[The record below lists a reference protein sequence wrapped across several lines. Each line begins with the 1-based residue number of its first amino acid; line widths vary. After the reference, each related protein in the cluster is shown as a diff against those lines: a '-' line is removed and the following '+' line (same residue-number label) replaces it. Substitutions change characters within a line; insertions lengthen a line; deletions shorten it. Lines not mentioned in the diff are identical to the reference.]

1 MNNRQIQIARN
12 YHEETKHS
20 LERLQSNRHGLD
32 WDNEPLPF
40 KIYPDLEPIPLPKDL
55 PSSGKDVFESIE
67 RVRGPSGGEKSQR
80 KISILDELAYL
91 LYYTA
96 GVTKKMD
103 IPGRKLFF
111 RAPASAGA
119 LYPVE
124 VYLVC
129 RDIPGLSAGV
139 YHFSPKDFSLRR
151 LREGDYRQVLIDAS
165 GDDQAVREAPAVLIF
180 TGITW
185 RTAWKYQARSYRYHY
200 WDCGVMLANALVSS
214 GAMDLPSKVIMGFVD
229 EVVDRLVGIDG
240 EQEKS
245 LCLFPVGMD
254 SDSLGGEDRERGIEH
269 PLPPLDLKA
278 VPLSS
283 SQVDYP
289 IIQTLHNASRLQ
301 DAAEVK
307 SYKTPLSLSREEKG
321 DAQGKG
327 GVQLEPL
334 PAERRPYRPLE
345 EVIVKRGSSRRFK
358 RDAIS
363 FYVLSS
369 ILSLVSADLPA
380 DWLEPGKGTLNRV
393 YLSIHAVEEL
403 EPGAYVFHP
412 QNRTLQGLKKGNFRG
427 DSATI
432 CLGQD
437 LGGDA
442 SAAVYFLADLEAVL
456 KHFGNRGY
464 RVAQME
470 AGILGG
476 LLYLGAY
483 ALNRGASG
491 LTFFDDMMVD
501 FFTPHSSGLDA
512 IFVVVLGAPEKRGGM
527 GGRVRRISP
536 GEKVS
541 LQD

>member
-55 PSSGKDVFESIE
+55 PSSGKTVFESIE
-67 RVRGPSGGEKSQR
+67 RVAGPAGGEKSQR
-80 KISILDELAYL
+80 KISSLDELAYL

-96 GVTKKMD
+96 GITKKMD

-124 VYLVC
+124 VYVVC
-129 RDIPGLSAGV
+129 KHIPGLSAGV
-139 YHFSPKDFSLRR
+139 YHFSPRDFSLRR
-151 LREGDYRQVLIDAS
+151 LREGDYWQVLIDAS
-165 GDDQAVREAPAVLIF
+165 GDDQAVVEAPAVLIF

-200 WDCGVMLANALVSS
+200 WDCGVMLANALALS
-214 GAMDLPSKVIMGFVD
+214 GAMNLPAKVIMGFID
-229 EVVDRLVGIDG
+229 EVVDRLIGIDG

-254 SDSLGGEDRERGIEH
+254 PDSRGDAARDSGVEQH
-269 PLPPLDLKA
+269 LPPLDLEA

-289 IIQTLHNASRLQ
+289 IIRSLHDASRLQ
-301 DAAEVK
+301 DEAEVK
-307 SYKTPLSLSREEKG
+307 SWKTSLSLSREEE
-321 DAQGKG
+321 G
-327 GVQLEPL
+327 GAQLEPL
-334 PAERRPYRPLE
+334 PVKRRISRSLE